1 MEFKGRNEHNK
12 EFHLEI
18 TSEFM
23 KDEKITIEYTD
34 KWPDKTAIARIPKI
48 KFLDNE
54 ELEIK
59 FASGG
64 LIKSVQGLD
73 EDDDC
78 KMSHC
83 NPDFWTRTRVM
94 IRDHTIEIKKNN
106 ILSNKMTINF
116 VSFDD
121 MRISIYSPK
130 LFKTILQQTFES
142 LEIEGKMLNCIRYQW
157 KTTYRDRDTRI
168 VSVLKDKKW
177 SEQCSE
183 NCELEDCL
191 F

>member
-1 MEFKGRNEHNK
+1 MKNSKLNLLVEALLKVFK
-12 EFHLEI
+12 
-18 TSEFM
+18 
-23 KDEKITIEYTD
+23 
-34 KWPDKTAIARIPKI
+34 
-48 KFLDNE
+48 
-54 ELEIK
+54 
-59 FASGG
+59 
-64 LIKSVQGLD
+64 VQGLD

-183 NCELEDCL
+183 NCELE
-191 F
+191 